1 MEVCSADPSLAE
13 TFDVYYYNHFSLP
26 SFALRFLE
34 SKVSNFEAKEDDI
47 YLVSYPKTGTTW
59 AQELVYIINSDL
71 NFSAAKSTPLN
82 ERFPYLEM
90 LDLEDTRVENM
101 PSPRYIK
108 THFPYSLLPSS
119 ILEKKCKLVYIT
131 RNPKD
136 VVVSYYHFARMLRKT
151 AYKGTFAQF
160 FERFLQNRP
169 TYSPFWKHNL
179 EFWEHHND
187 PNVLFLHY
195 EDLYTDPRAGVKE
208 IASFFGKIL
217 SEEEIEKVI
226 DHCSFNNMSKN
237 PSTSQIDQ
245 ENSAERIVG
254 ESKFFR
260 KGKVGDWKS
269 YFTEEMDQR
278 MNQWIE
284 NHFRKSGLTF
294 TYSLD

>member
-119 ILEKKCKLVYIT
+119 ILEKKCKLHIVPSGNIT
-131 RNPKD
+131 WSSGNIIMTQMSFFFIMKISTRQFRSFD
-136 VVVSYYHFARMLRKT
+136 YMLM
-151 AYKGTFAQF
+151 Q
-160 FERFLQNRP
+160 
-169 TYSPFWKHNL
+169 
-179 EFWEHHND
+179 
-187 PNVLFLHY
+187 
-195 EDLYTDPRAGVKE
+195 DPRAGVKE